1 MSLTPEE
8 IKEIKYNKR
17 LGYAFSVAIIACGAI
32 IILVYSQMERIDLID
47 VRILELILLTFGLSA
62 LVLYVM
68 NRKLNKDLR
77 FEERLVETKKIDKR
91 KKIIDYEVG
100 SGSLHIPFLGD
111 LFPKIWGQEMK
122 GYKKFR
128 LTIDGENY
136 DVEEELFNAV
146 NEGDEIELH
155 WSFYSEIFLGLKVKK

>member
-17 LGYAFSVAIIACGAI
+17 FGYILSVVVIVCGTTT
-32 IILVYSQMERIDLID
+32 VFVCSQIETIKLSNIRIF
-47 VRILELILLTFGLSA
+47 ELTFLTFGLSA

-68 NRKLNKDLR
+68 NRKLNMDLR
-77 FEERLVETKKIDKR
+77 FKERLVETKRIDNR
-91 KKIIDYEVG
+91 KKLVDYEVG
-100 SGSLHIPFLGD
+100 SGSLYIPLLGD

-122 GYKKFR
+122 GKKKFR

-136 DVEEELFNAV
+136 DVEEDLFNAV

-155 WSFYSEIFLGLKVKK
+155 WSFYGEVFLGLKLKK